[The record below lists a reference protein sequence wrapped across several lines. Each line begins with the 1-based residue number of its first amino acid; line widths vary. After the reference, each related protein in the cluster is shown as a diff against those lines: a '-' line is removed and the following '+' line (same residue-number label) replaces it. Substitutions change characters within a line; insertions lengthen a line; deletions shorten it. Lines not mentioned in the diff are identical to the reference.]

1 MSSSATKVACG
12 VQYKGTQYCG
22 WQSQKDQETI
32 QDHIE
37 KAISFVAN
45 ENIRIHGSGRTDSG
59 VHAYEQVFHFSTTV
73 TRGSDQWVDGIN
85 AGLPGDI
92 LIQWS
97 KEVPMEFDAR
107 RSAIYR
113 RYDYCLKTKKPD
125 VFLNSRALYIDQP
138 IDMERMRD
146 AAKYLIGKHD
156 FSSFRA
162 SSCQSKNP
170 IREMRS
176 IDFIN
181 EDNNQIRISFIGN
194 AFLHHMIRN
203 IMGTL
208 IDIGTGRLEP
218 HQMLEILEA
227 RNRQQASKTLS
238 PEGLYLVGIKYPE
251 KYQLPSKDIEIR

>member
-1 MSSSATKVACG
+1 
-12 VQYKGTQYCG
+12 
-22 WQSQKDQETI
+22 
-32 QDHIE
+32 
-37 KAISFVAN
+37 
-45 ENIRIHGSGRTDSG
+45 
-59 VHAYEQVFHFSTTV
+59 
-73 TRGSDQWVDGIN
+73 
-85 AGLPGDI
+85 
-92 LIQWS
+92 
-97 KEVPMEFDAR
+97 
-107 RSAIYR
+107 
-113 RYDYCLKTKKPD
+113 
-125 VFLNSRALYIDQP
+125 
-138 IDMERMRD
+138 MERMRD

-181 EDNNQIRISFIGN
+181 EDNNQIKISFIGN

-208 IDIGTGRLEP
+208 IDIGTSRLEP
-218 HQMLEILEA
+218 YQMQEILEA

-238 PEGLYLVGIKYPE
+238 PKGLYLVGIKYPE